1 LSHARN
7 RGLRETAGEYVAF
20 IDDDGLAAPEWLTEI
35 SLTFQT
41 CRADAVGGEVILLF
55 RDKPPYW
62 LTPRF
67 HGWLSVFHPVQ
78 SQPYPI
84 KGRPFPVGCN
94 IAFRREVLLEL
105 GEFDPQLGR
114 KGTSLLAGEE
124 TALFIAMI
132 REDQKLFIAP
142 KASVRHIVTQDRMT
156 LKYFMKIQKG
166 LVLSKL
172 SHYRPPLRG
181 KRVFLLTRLILE
193 TLLNGVVFLIAL
205 PTVRYWV
212 LAYLFFYRSLLKIKV
227 ALAKPKAEC

>member
-1 LSHARN
+1 
-7 RGLRETAGEYVAF
+7 
-20 IDDDGLAAPEWLTEI
+20 
-35 SLTFQT
+35 
-41 CRADAVGGEVILLF
+41 
-55 RDKPPYW
+55 
-62 LTPRF
+62 
-67 HGWLSVFHPVQ
+67 LSVFHPVQ